1 VVHGPREGGRLPRRA
16 GGGGL
21 TQQVPPLLRELLRAP
36 GPSGAEHAVAAI
48 VRREAASLGADVET
62 DVLGST
68 VARVAGNAG
77 GRLLALFA
85 HADQVGLAVRRVRG
99 DGLLEVAKLANWS
112 PAAVLHQRVEIL
124 AADARVPGVVTRSGS
139 GEPEWR
145 DLLVDVGASSE
156 QEALGLVS
164 PGDPAV
170 PVGPPLALAGGRLA
184 AAALDDRAGVYAA
197 LEALRALAADP
208 PAWDVALVVTS
219 QEETGTH
226 GGAAAATERLRPD
239 AALVVETTFA
249 GDAPGGPDPW
259 GDVRLGGG
267 PVVFRGPVVHPGV
280 VAGLLAAAA
289 DTQIPVAVE
298 AGASTWSDADDVFVA
313 AGGVAAALVSIP
325 LRFMH
330 TTCEVV
336 QLSDVE
342 ATARL
347 LEAYARRLEPGLDL
361 RR

>member
-1 VVHGPREGGRLPRRA
+1 VVHGPREGRRLPRRA
-16 GGGGL
+16 GGGRL
-21 TQQVPPLLRELLRAP
+21 TAPIPPLLEELLRAP
-36 GPSGAEHAVAAI
+36 GPSGREEAVAAI
-48 VRREAASLGADVET
+48 VRREAAPLAAEVEA

-68 VARVAGNAG
+68 VVRVRGSAG

-85 HADQVGLAVRRVRG
+85 HADQVGLSVRRVRG
-99 DGLLEVAKLANWS
+99 DGLLEVAKLANWG
-112 PAAVLHQRVEIL
+112 AAAALHQRVEIL
-124 AADARVPGVVTRSGS
+124 AAGSRVPGVVTRTGS
-139 GEPEWR
+139 GEPEWG

-156 QEALGLVS
+156 EEGLALVS

-197 LEALRALAADP
+197 FEALRALAADP

-226 GGAAAATERLRPD
+226 GGAAAAAARLRPD
-239 AALVVETTFA
+239 VALVVETTFA
-249 GDAPGGPDPW
+249 DDAPGGPDAW

-267 PVVFRGPVVHPGV
+267 PVLFRGPVVHPGV
-280 VAGLLAAAA
+280 VDGLIAAAEDA
-289 DTQIPVAVE
+289 GIPFSVE

-330 TTCEVV
+330 TTSEVV
-336 QLSDVE
+336 QLSDVD

-347 LEAYARRLEPGLDL
+347 AEAFARRLDPGVDL

>member
-1 VVHGPREGGRLPRRA
+1 
-16 GGGGL
+16 
-21 TQQVPPLLRELLRAP
+21 LRAP
-36 GPSGAEHAVAAI
+36 GPSGAEDAVAAT
-48 VRREAASLGADVET
+48 VRREAASLGADLEA

-68 VARVAGNAG
+68 VARVAGSG
-77 GRLLALFA
+77 DGRLLALYA
-85 HADQVGLAVRRVRG
+85 HADQVGLAVRRVRA
-99 DGLLEVAKLANWS
+99 DGLLEVAKLANWDA
-112 PAAVLHQRVEIL
+112 AAVLHQRIEIL
-124 AADARVPGVVTRSGS
+124 AEESRVPGVVTRSGS
-139 GEPEWR
+139 GELEWR

-156 QEALGLVS
+156 EEALALVA

-170 PVGPPLALAGGRLA
+170 PVGPTLPLAGGRLA

-226 GGAAAATERLRPD
+226 GGAAAAAERLRPD
-239 AALVVETTFA
+239 VAVVVETTFA
-249 GDAPGGPDPW
+249 GDVPGGPDSW

-289 DTQIPVAVE
+289 GSRITVAVE
-298 AGASTWSDADDVFVA
+298 AGASTWSDADELFVA

-325 LRFMH
+325 LRSMH
-330 TTCEVV
+330 TTCEVA

-347 LEAYARRLEPGLDL
+347 LEAYARGLGPELDL